1 MKDSIVTRY
10 TIITISIF
18 FVHFCRSGCHV
29 FTILLLI
36 CQLWKD
42 FKLQGVYGSVLMK
55 CFNLSIYHV
64 KIKIIRQLLGSY
76 QTVIRDLLES
86 YQSVIRQLS
95 DSYQTVIRQLLDSY
109 QTVIRQLLDSYQK
122 TSRLFQ
128 QIFKPNVVMNCM
140 RS

>member
-64 KIKIIRQLLGSY
+64 KIKTKQAAADITGQLQVRPMLYTLYIGINL
-76 QTVIRDLLES
+76 TIVKMLHTDN
-86 YQSVIRQLS
+86 
-95 DSYQTVIRQLLDSY
+95 
-109 QTVIRQLLDSYQK
+109 K
-122 TSRLFQ
+122 Q
-128 QIFKPNVVMNCM
+128 QIRK
-140 RS
+140 